1 MIQLAHWNDTIM
13 ITSRQKNILSLIA
26 KNADISSSDITE
38 ALSSD
43 DMSVSRITV
52 IRDLNSLVKQGILKR
67 TGKGRSVTYTIKNF
81 LICPFD
87 VEEYFER
94 SLDWRYPSP
103 HYLDFKS
110 AREFARLVSFISLRK
125 IESATK
131 QFQKRFKKYK
141 GKVLDRE
148 LQRLTI
154 EFTWKSSQIEGN
166 TYTLLDTE
174 RLLIQK
180 KEAPGKTHEEAVMI
194 LNHKSAIDYI
204 FSRPRLFK
212 KITPHLI
219 KSIHQLVISNLNVK
233 TGFRKHGV
241 GITGTAYKPFDN
253 EFQIVSAMENLCRL
267 VNKIEQP
274 FVKALIVVAGISYI
288 QPFEDGNKRTARLV
302 GNALLYANDY
312 CPVSYRS
319 VSEIEYKKAIIL
331 FYEQHSLEYFMRL
344 FTEQYLEGAEIYFP

>member
-1 MIQLAHWNDTIM
+1 MII
-13 ITSRQKNILSLIA
+13 SRQKHILSLIA
-26 KNADISSSDITE
+26 KNANIGSSHITG

-43 DMSVSRITV
+43 DMFVSRITV
-52 IRDLNSLVKQGILKR
+52 IRDLNLLVRCGILKR
-67 TGKGRSVTYTIKNF
+67 TGKGRSVTYAIRNP

-87 VEEYFER
+87 VDEYFKLSFGQR
-94 SLDWRYPSP
+94 FTLP
-103 HYLDFKS
+103 YLDFKNLKD
-110 AREFARLVSFISLRK
+110 FAQLVSFIPIRK
-125 IESATK
+125 IESVTK
-131 QFQKRFKKYK
+131 QFQERFKKYK
-141 GKVLDRE
+141 GKALDRE

-180 KEAPGKTHEEAVMI
+180 KEAPGKTHDEALMI

-204 FSRPRLFK
+204 FSHSRIFK

-241 GITGTAYKPFDN
+241 GITGTAYKPFGN
-253 EFQIVSAMENLCRL
+253 EFQIVSAIESVCRL
-267 VNKIEQP
+267 VNKIEHP
-274 FVKALIVVAGISYI
+274 FLKAVIAVAGISYI

-344 FTEQYLEGAEIYFP
+344 FTEQYFEGAEIYFP

>member
-1 MIQLAHWNDTIM
+1 M
-13 ITSRQKNILSLIA
+13 ITPRQKNILSLIA

-38 ALSSD
+38 ALSLD
-43 DMSVSRITV
+43 EISVSRITV
-52 IRDLNSLVKQGILKR
+52 IRDLNLLVKQGILIRK
-67 TGKGRSVTYTIKNF
+67 GKGRSVIYAIKNF
-81 LICPFD
+81 LIRPFD
-87 VEEYFER
+87 VDEYFKLSFGQR
-94 SLDWRYPSP
+94 LTLP
-103 HYLDFKS
+103 YLDFKNLKN
-110 AREFARLVSFISLRK
+110 FTQLVSFIPIRK
-125 IESATK
+125 IESVTR
-131 QFQKRFKKYK
+131 QFQRRFKKYK
-141 GKVLDRE
+141 GKALDRE

-180 KEAPGKTHEEAVMI
+180 KEADGKTHDEALMI

-204 FSRPRLFK
+204 FSHPRFFK

-219 KSIHQLVISNLNVK
+219 KSIHQLIISHLNVP

-253 EFQIVSAMENLCRL
+253 EFQIVSAIESVCRL
-267 VNKIEQP
+267 VNKIEHP
-274 FVKALIVVAGISYI
+274 FIKAVIAVAGISYI